1 MDLAVGNPRYQ
12 MQDHS
17 PSERVGQVHR
27 TGLDWNGWFWKT
39 HWCGDIHLLN
49 IDAMQTAFGGDRGG
63 GSGFVRDTLGDPVLD
78 LTGPV
83 GIKQRFGDC
92 LHGSYLLR
100 LYLEDSLEE
109 VGKAAGGFII
119 KLPIK
124 MHWCNFNGIN
134 DWTEVYHPGSLV
146 LRRLSVQ
153 QLTLIFN
160 SPKETWNSY
169 TNSRCPVWFR
179 LFW

>member
-1 MDLAVGNPRYQ
+1 
-12 MQDHS
+12 
-17 PSERVGQVHR
+17 
-27 TGLDWNGWFWKT
+27 
-39 HWCGDIHLLN
+39 
-49 IDAMQTAFGGDRGG
+49 MQTAFGGDRGG

-134 DWTEVYHPGSLV
+134 D
-146 LRRLSVQ
+146 
-153 QLTLIFN
+153 
-160 SPKETWNSY
+160 
-169 TNSRCPVWFR
+169 
-179 LFW
+179 